1 MVWVTT
7 RRSRRAPDV
16 PEPTSILDAIRRG
29 TLDAELAGLLW
40 TLLDAGMPLIVAGPG
55 DTPQDLSQ
63 RRTIL
68 DLVLD
73 LAPADRVRR
82 TLSPVEDFPW
92 LAGVE
97 SLGWRRTA
105 PVPSTRSRPLG
116 RPVGRPVGRPAPDAP
131 ARDLLLAG
139 ELGAAPPADTI
150 GERVRLVIRALGLG
164 FGLGATVRGS
174 RLEDVLELLRAQPIG
189 VTDDEL
195 SRLGVVLVLAAGDGA
210 EPTKVAAAHYLRPLA
225 RDVHGHSQRLPPA
238 VLATW
243 EPGRGRFEHFAW
255 GVAAELADRLG
266 RRTGDFELD
275 RARRA
280 EALTGLAAVHLPDR
294 AAERVVLERFRR
306 DSVGAGWDGRP
317 S

>member
-40 TLLDAGMPLIVAGPG
+40 TMLDAGMPLIVAGPG
-55 DTPQDLSQ
+55 DTPQDLSR

-92 LAGVE
+92 LAEVE

-105 PVPSTRSRPLG
+105 PVPGIGS

-131 ARDLLLAG
+131 AWDLLLAG

-150 GERVRLVIRALGLG
+150 GDRVRLVVRALGLG
-164 FGLGATVRGS
+164 FGLGATVRGA

-189 VTDDEL
+189 LTDDEL

-210 EPTKVAAAHYLRPLA
+210 EPTRVAAAHYLRPLA

-243 EPGRGRFEHFAW
+243 EPGHGRFEHFAW

-294 AAERVVLERFRR
+294 AAERVVLERLRR
-306 DSVGAGWDGRP
+306 DSVGVGRQGRP